1 MDYFKFITLENT
13 VRLISMNNLVQL
25 EVSKDYIEFVMTND
39 DHITICK
46 DAVKPESWNEFYKNF
61 ESDIGG
67 ETDET

>member
-25 EVSKDYIEFVMTND
+25 EVCKDYIEFVMTND

-46 DAVKPESWNEFYKNF
+46 DAVKPESWDEFYKSF
-61 ESDIGG
+61 KDDVEK
-67 ETDET
+67 EQDEA